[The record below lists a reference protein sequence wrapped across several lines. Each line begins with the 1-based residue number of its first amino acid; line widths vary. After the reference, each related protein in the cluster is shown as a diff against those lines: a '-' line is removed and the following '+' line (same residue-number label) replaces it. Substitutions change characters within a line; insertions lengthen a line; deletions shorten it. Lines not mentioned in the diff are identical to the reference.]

1 MNFSKISKRFK
12 SCQKNNALKDCGNF
26 NTKNVFKEVSNKIF
40 KGSENFSK
48 IAQSWKF
55 SISRFEWFLTSYRF
69 CNGFI
74 SKINYTWL
82 KSENFW

>member
-55 SISRFEWFLTSYRF
+55 SIDFAMVLYQRLIIP
-69 CNGFI
+69 G
-74 SKINYTWL
+74 SKVKIFG
-82 KSENFW
+82 K